1 MRFYRSWFQ
10 VASKLPGQQLDPA
23 LAQPTAARTI
33 PSFYHTGGCAITVP
47 RGTCREARVCAGRA
61 GARSGCPGRSV
72 RRIVAGSVANATK
85 RRSTGRC
92 FAILPRLFPA
102 AGIAALQ
109 ADLSGLRVLHVL
121 RGLLL
126 ICFEIRPPVATEA
139 F

>member
-1 MRFYRSWFQ
+1 MRFYPPGFQ
-10 VASKLPGQQLDPA
+10 VGSKLPGEQLE
-23 LAQPTAARTI
+23 QPWPNPPLPGPSRAFTI
-33 PSFYHTGGCAITVP
+33 LGGCAITVP
-47 RGTCREARVCAGRA
+47 RGTCREARVCAGHA

-72 RRIVAGSVANATK
+72 RGIVAGCVANATK
-85 RRSTGRC
+85 RCSTGRR
-92 FAILPRLFPA
+92 FAILPSLFPA

-126 ICFEIRPPVATEA
+126 ICCEIRPPVAPEA